1 MSSEERRST
10 TKILLVE
17 DDAVCAHLVTAVLRR
32 RGYDVVSASDG
43 VQAMRVA
50 RQERPDLI
58 VLDLGAP
65 GGDGLLTL
73 TRLRHLSETS
83 RIPVVL
89 STIRPAMGV
98 EGEARELGADE
109 FLAKPIAPA
118 LLLDTVQRLTGG
130 AAR

>member
-1 MSSEERRST
+1 VSSEECRST

-43 VQAMRVA
+43 VQALRVA

-89 STIRPAMGV
+89 STMPASTV
-98 EGEARELGADE
+98 EGKARELGADE
-109 FLAKPIAPA
+109 LLAKPIAPA

>member
-1 MSSEERRST
+1 MSSEECRST

-43 VQAMRVA
+43 VQALRVA

-89 STIRPAMGV
+89 STMPASTV
-98 EGEARELGADE
+98 EGKARELGADE
-109 FLAKPIAPA
+109 LLAKPIAPA

>member
-1 MSSEERRST
+1 VSSEERRST

-17 DDAVCAHLVTAVLRR
+17 DDAVSAHLVTAVLRR
-32 RGYDVVSASDG
+32 RGYDVVSASEG
-43 VQAMRVA
+43 VQALRVA

-73 TRLRHLSETS
+73 TRLRHLPETS

-89 STIRPAMGV
+89 STMPARAVDGK
-98 EGEARELGADE
+98 ARELGADE
-109 FLAKPIAPA
+109 LLAKPIAPA